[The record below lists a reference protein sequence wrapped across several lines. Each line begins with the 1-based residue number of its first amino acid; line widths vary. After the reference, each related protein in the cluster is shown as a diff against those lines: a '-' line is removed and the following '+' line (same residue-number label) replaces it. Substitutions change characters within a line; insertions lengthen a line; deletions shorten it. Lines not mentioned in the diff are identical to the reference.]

1 MYCKIGDRIIF
12 LLFYGFFS
20 RKSCFSNNKMIY
32 LQSQFEFKTLAKG
45 PES

>member
-12 LLFYGFFS
+12 YCFAGFFHGNLV
-20 RKSCFSNNKMIY
+20 FLNNKMIY